1 MRYKEKESS
10 KPEVR
15 YQSEINLLTI
25 EKVGQEFKIKT
36 NIILIFIQNGLER
49 KLETAIK
56 SKNHYKEQWIKALQE
71 IAALKRRE
79 EANAKS
85 LLKKQ
90 QIELDHLRM
99 RYLAAEENN
108 LIRTD
113 EKQLET
119 LRHDLNK

>member
-79 EANAKS
+79 EANAKT

>member
-36 NIILIFIQNGLER
+36 NIILFFIQNGLER